1 MKNIMDLI
9 RKVYTLTDLLN
20 FEVHLWFRHP
30 ESYPALDSHRKENH
44 LAISTLD
51 YE

>member
-1 MKNIMDLI
+1 MDLI